1 MSQVKLI
8 TEFVDS
14 VKVTRDKSD
23 TLFVEGI
30 FSTAN
35 LRNKN
40 GRVYKKETLD
50 REIKKLNES
59 IKSKCLWGELNHP
72 TTPDINLERA
82 AILIEK
88 LDWDGDNLIGR
99 AKVLDT
105 PMGQIAKTL
114 IKEGAIGI
122 SSRGLGTVDEG
133 GTVNDSSYQM
143 LTFDL
148 VSNPSNSPS
157 WLNGIYE
164 GSTFEVSSSSE
175 EDILT
180 EEEAK
185 KQYGTY
191 ILSELK
197 KILD

>member
-1 MSQVKLI
+1 MAQVKLI

-88 LDWDGDNLIGR
+88 LDWDGDNIVGR

>member
-40 GRVYKKETLD
+40 GRVYRKETLD

-88 LDWDGDNLIGR
+88 LDWDGDNIVGR

-148 VSNPSNSPS
+148 VSNPSNHPS
-157 WLNGIYE
+157 FVRGVYE
-164 GSTFEVSSSSE
+164 GQTFEVNNSSE

-185 KQYGTY
+185 KQYKTY
-191 ILSELK
+191 ILDELK

>member
-40 GRVYKKETLD
+40 GRVYKKETLN

-88 LDWDGDNLIGR
+88 LDWDGDNIVGR

-185 KQYGTY
+185 KQYKTY
-191 ILSELK
+191 ILDELK

>member
-88 LDWDGDNLIGR
+88 LDWDGDNIVGR

-175 EDILT
+175 EDTLT

-185 KQYGTY
+185 KQYKTY
-191 ILSELK
+191 ILDELK